1 MNNFKKLSVEFSK
14 SKEYQRCS
22 NFMLDGPPIEKW
34 DILMNVDL
42 IKGEV
47 QVYVRL
53 KFHQII

>member
-1 MNNFKKLSVEFSK
+1 MNNLEKPLVEFSK

-47 QVYVRL
+47 QVYV
-53 KFHQII
+53 